1 MHLFRLAVILA
12 AFATPLVAVAG
23 QQTTPSGACALKE
36 AIITVVPLTCG
47 RAGEPAYTLS
57 RVAPPQVRIVP
68 YHSTNSLIISGPSAE
83 VATDRLHHHWQGT

>member
-1 MHLFRLAVILA
+1 M
-12 AFATPLVAVAG
+12 
-23 QQTTPSGACALKE
+23 
-36 AIITVVPLTCG
+36 VVPLTYG

-83 VATDRLHHHWQGT
+83 VEQLIDLISIGRVRRRAE